1 MLIFSMFDGSGFAAL
16 PWAEAGHKVICFNAD
31 EGDHG
36 DYQSVRVTHEN
47 ITYVNAWIDSD

>member
-31 EGDHG
+31 EGG
-36 DYQSVRVTHEN
+36 SWGLPVSARN
-47 ITYVNAWIDSD
+47 S